1 MALKFQ
7 PNKNE
12 RIFAIGYSNICSSC
26 SKRWKPCS
34 VSCQMSVL
42 IHTNLSNV
50 TVAVMP
56 IHFGK
61 KNKHHP
67 FLRAPNF
74 RRSFPSFFSPRFFPT
89 NLGSCMPEALL
100 KRCQA
105 AWRPKES
112 RSPQRKRKNAD
123 FFPRIFFGP
132 KKMVGLRNVLVETQE
147 KMDFFGSGS
156 FVFWQT
162 YWKC

>member
-50 TVAVMP
+50 TVAIMP
-56 IHFGK
+56 ITFWK
-61 KNKHHP
+61 KKRTSSISQSP
-67 FLRAPNF
+67 KFSQVDFLLLFA
-74 RRSFPSFFSPRFFPT
+74 SFFPT

>member
-50 TVAVMP
+50 TVAIMP

-61 KNKHHP
+61 KNEHHP

-74 RRSFPSFFSPRFFPT
+74 RRSTSSFFSPRFFPQILAPACQKHSSSAAKPHGVQRRAVHL
-89 NLGSCMPEALL
+89 NENGKMQIFSHGFFLG
-100 KRCQA
+100 Q
-105 AWRPKES
+105 
-112 RSPQRKRKNAD
+112 
-123 FFPRIFFGP
+123 
-132 KKMVGLRNVLVETQE
+132 KKWWGCEM
-147 KMDFFGSGS
+147 S
-156 FVFWQT
+156 W
-162 YWKC
+162 